1 MNRILAA
8 LAVWA
13 LFSVT
18 AHADPKSTD
27 PSQVPAGTY
36 VLDKKHASLTVKIA
50 HMGFS
55 HFTMRF
61 NGLDGGFTYNPASW
75 QASSATIN
83 VDPASIDTGAPAF
96 SKEVAGFF
104 DVARYPKI
112 VFVSRG
118 FEAVEGNKARLVGD
132 LTFHGVTRPVALDVV
147 FNGVGPGVLGGT
159 RLGFSGV
166 GRIKRSEFGV
176 KNASNYV
183 ADDVDLL
190 IEVEFYKK

>member
-8 LAVWA
+8 LAAWA
-13 LFSVT
+13 LFS
-18 AHADPKSTD
+18 ACAYADPKSTD
-27 PSQVPAGTY
+27 PLQVPAGNY

-61 NGLDGGFTYNPASW
+61 NGLDGGFTYDPASW
-75 QASSATIN
+75 RTSSATIN
-83 VDPASIDTGAPAF
+83 VDAASIDTGAPDF
-96 SKEVAGFF
+96 NREIAGFF
-104 DVARYPKI
+104 DATKYPKI
-112 VFVSRG
+112 IFVSRG

-132 LTFHGVTRPVALDVV
+132 LTFHGVTKPVALDVA

-159 RLGFSGV
+159 RLGFSGS
-166 GRIKRSEFGV
+166 GQIKRSEFGV

>member
-61 NGLDGGFTYNPASW
+61 NGLDGGFTYDPASW

-132 LTFHGVTRPVALDVV
+132 LTFHGVTRPVAASSLRV
-147 FNGVGPGVLGGT
+147 T
-159 RLGFSGV
+159 ASR
-166 GRIKRSEFGV
+166 RST
-176 KNASNYV
+176 ALST
-183 ADDVDLL
+183 
-190 IEVEFYKK
+190 